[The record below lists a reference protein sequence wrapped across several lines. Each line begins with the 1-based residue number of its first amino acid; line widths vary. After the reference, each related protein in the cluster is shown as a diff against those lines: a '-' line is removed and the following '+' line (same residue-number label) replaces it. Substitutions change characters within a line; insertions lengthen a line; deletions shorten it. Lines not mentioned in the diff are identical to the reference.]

1 MTPPSCNHLTASLTE
16 IISQK
21 VLIFCWPIS
30 LWLFYVCSHILFLSA
45 YSCWFFYFHTP
56 VTFPHCRTSSLPT
69 LLVCLEMFVLFL
81 LKFVCEYSVV
91 FLGFDSIFFLVL
103 SHFLFYFLI
112 VGPPPCQHPI
122 FSVFLLYC
130 FNHTPP
136 CQHLAKLC
144 FLRVFPPYFS
154 SIQLA
159 CPSRQLS

>member
-1 MTPPSCNHLTASLTE
+1 MTVFNVS
-16 IISQK
+16 
-21 VLIFCWPIS
+21 
-30 LWLFYVCSHILFLSA
+30 YHILFLSA

-122 FSVFLLYC
+122 FSVFCYIVSIILPLANIWQNFVSSGFFPHIFQPYNWHVLLDSYHNC
-130 FNHTPP
+130 LSQFNFE
-136 CQHLAKLC
+136 K
-144 FLRVFPPYFS
+144 Y
-154 SIQLA
+154 SIALI
-159 CPSRQLS
+159 S